1 MPGLIASLA
10 GSIAGW
16 VVSDYLDPYADTV
29 TRTLAG
35 FVTATVVFFLVRNWL
50 KRLRDG

>member
-1 MPGLIASLA
+1 MPSLLSSLA
-10 GSIAGW
+10 ASVAGW
-16 VVSDYLDPYADTV
+16 LVSDSLAPYADTV

-35 FVTATVVFFLVRNWL
+35 FVTAVVVFFVVKNWL